1 MKIEMKITCSKNL
14 LLENLGLVSRVSGA
28 KTTVPILECCLLV
41 ASKEGLVLT
50 TKDNEMA
57 IKTNNIESDVEVEGS
72 IALDTKVFF
81 DIVRGLPGPNI
92 EIFSD
97 EKNLTTIKSGKSE
110 FKILG
115 MDGADFPEWPQTN
128 KNQEYKLPSAIFKN
142 MIRQTVF
149 SVSQDDSRP
158 TLKGQL
164 LDIKDG
170 VLTLV
175 AVDGFRISLRNHL
188 LDTCFG
194 DVKMVI
200 PGRSMSELGK
210 VLSPDADSFVNF
222 YYNDNHT
229 LFELE
234 NCTILTNLLEG
245 EFLNYE
251 NMFSNETTTII
262 TLDRAEACESID
274 RAMLISKD
282 AKKSPV
288 KLKIEE
294 SIMSISSNAE
304 LGSSYEEMGILQD
317 GNNIEIAFNPKYLT
331 EAMKVLDYEKI
342 TMSFTSPLSP
352 CVIQVEGSDAYK
364 YLVLPLRLRN

>member
-1 MKIEMKITCSKNL
+1 MKLTCSKNL
-14 LLENLGLVSRVSGA
+14 LLENLALVSMVQSNKA
-28 KTTVPILECCLLV
+28 SVPILECCLLT
-41 ASKEGLVLT
+41 ATQEGLVLT
-50 TKDNEMA
+50 TKDSEMS
-57 IKTNNIESDVEVEGS
+57 IQTKNIESQVDTPGA
-72 IALDTKVFF
+72 IALDIKVFS
-81 DIVRGLPGPNI
+81 DIVRGLPGPDI
-92 EIFSD
+92 QLSAD
-97 EKNLTTIKSGKSE
+97 DKSLTTIKSGKSE

-115 MDGADFPEWPQTN
+115 MDATDFPEWPQTN
-128 KNQEYKLPSAIFKN
+128 KNQEYKMSSNMLKN

-158 TLKGQL
+158 ALKGQL
-164 LDIKDG
+164 LDIKDQ

-175 AVDGFRISLRNHL
+175 AVDGFRISLRSHP
-188 LDTCFG
+188 LDTSFS
-194 DVKMVI
+194 DVKMII
-200 PGRSMSELGK
+200 PGRSMSALGK
-210 VLSPDADSFVNF
+210 TLSGDNDHFVSF
-222 YYNDNHT
+222 YYNHNHT
-229 LFELE
+229 LFELD

-251 NMFSNETTTII
+251 NMFSNETSTVV
-262 TLDRAEACESID
+262 TLDRGMACESID

-304 LGSSYEEMGILQD
+304 LGSSYEEMSVLQD

-331 EAMKVLDYEKI
+331 EAMKVLEYEKI

-352 CVIQVEGSDAYK
+352 CVIKVEGNEEYK